1 VIGGDSADGA
11 RYSSGEAAPDTG
23 APEDP
28 PTGYKIVL
36 PPEWRKIPLRDGTD
50 EAVKKTIK
58 DTFARLP
65 RNVPRDKTTPY
76 RIELKRR
83 LANIVAGA
91 RSRAAIDLYLPVEMM
106 HGAPVAA
113 SFLVSEVSFGSV
125 NAMNPALLV
134 SHLASEND
142 DSQPVTLDG
151 ALGVRVE
158 RTAPPD
164 PSQGIDH
171 GSRRV
176 TYMLSVP
183 ADPDRWLEIVFSTL
197 GGGDPDD
204 DYARLLVLLF
214 DAIMATFRWTR
225 V

>member
-1 VIGGDSADGA
+1 VTGDSADGGQHLL
-11 RYSSGEAAPDTG
+11 GEAVPDASATQG
-23 APEDP
+23 Q
-28 PTGYKIVL
+28 PTGYTLVL

-50 EAVKKTIK
+50 EAVKRTIK

-65 RNVPRDKTTPY
+65 RDVPRDKLTPY
-76 RIELKRR
+76 RIELERR
-83 LANIVAGA
+83 LAKIVAAA
-91 RSRAAIDLYLPVEMM
+91 RRSAGIDLYLPVEMM
-106 HGAPVAA
+106 RGAPVAA
-113 SFLVSEVSFGSV
+113 SFVVSEVSFGSV
-125 NAMNPALLV
+125 DAMDPAMLV

-151 ALGVRVE
+151 ALGVRTE
-158 RTAPPD
+158 RTAQPD
-164 PSQGIDH
+164 PSKGIDR

-176 TYMLSVP
+176 AYMLSVP